1 MNGASTHGKAV
12 CMRKAGDVRALDR
25 ERWVGVVGNET
36 AVHGLTLGIQLSVW
50 SGLHVHSDP

>member
-1 MNGASTHGKAV
+1 
-12 CMRKAGDVRALDR
+12 MRKAGDVRALDR